1 MQKGTYQVTV
11 FLYKLIMKIRFLYV
25 MKQRGETSVSVKIL
39 QMEHDRGAF
48 SNSINVLCFYLAGVT
63 IIQIKIFL
71 RVKGNTIN

>member
-1 MQKGTYQVTV
+1 
-11 FLYKLIMKIRFLYV
+11 